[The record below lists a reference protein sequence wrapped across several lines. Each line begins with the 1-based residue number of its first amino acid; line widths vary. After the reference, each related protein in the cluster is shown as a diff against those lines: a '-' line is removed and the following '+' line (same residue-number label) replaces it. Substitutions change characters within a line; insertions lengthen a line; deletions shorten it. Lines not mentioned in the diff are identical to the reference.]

1 MHRHYCDVAGHEYE
15 CSNDCECFCG
25 LPMEGHDHSDCPIEL
40 RACAEHA
47 EQNGSTTE
55 VVPGAVQIDLSVL
68 SPERQ
73 QSVPHCECGCADL
86 ALGASVGFCLWC
98 DHVYSEWSPVIQ
110 DRHFAWHCPGAP
122 EQSRQDARASFVRH

>member
-15 CSNDCECFCG
+15 CSNNCECICG

-47 EQNGSTTE
+47 GQNGLTAE
-55 VVPGAVQIDLSVL
+55 VESDAVEIDFSVL

-73 QSVPHCECGCADL
+73 QSRPQCQCGCADL

-98 DHVYSEWSPVIQ
+98 DHVYSEWSPAIQ
-110 DRHFAWHCPGAP
+110 DQHFALHCPGAP
-122 EQSRQDARASFVRH
+122 EQSRLAARASFLRH